1 LTITA
6 RTVEL
11 RDDEAIMTNKVSQQG
26 TAQVL
31 LNVRLREG
39 SLARRPV
46 NTSIT
51 TLDKLGPRRGAA
63 VLLEVLRSEGTRYIF
78 GNPGTTEL
86 PLIDALVEAPDIGYV
101 LALQEASAVAMADGY
116 AQAAGRPGVLNLHT
130 AGGLGHGLGN
140 LLNASVSGTPLVVT
154 AGQQDSRHAFADP
167 LLSGDLVGIAKP
179 AVKWAAEVGHAD
191 QIPTLVR
198 RAFHD
203 SKAAPTGPVFLS
215 LPMDVMEQMTAV
227 DIGEVSFIDRASV
240 AGSLDRLA
248 DYLAAVTPGKLAI
261 IAGDEVSASNAAAET
276 VRLAEALAAP
286 VYGSSW
292 PAHIPFP
299 TSDPLWTGNLPTKA
313 NEIAQELKPY
323 DAIFALGGKSL
334 ITVLYTEGP
343 AVPNG
348 VDLFQLS
355 ADVGK
360 LGRTYPTK
368 LSMVGDIGASLS
380 VLLSLLAPKIAGRA
394 DTYAALREAAA
405 QDRGARRAQLLAA
418 ADGEFAG
425 PVITPLVA
433 GREMVRAIGPDIPIV
448 DEAPAT
454 MGHLRAFLNT
464 PSSRQYSFSR
474 GGALGW
480 GMPAAVGFSLGIDR
494 KPVVSV
500 VGDGAA
506 LYSPQALWTAA
517 HEKLPVTFVVINNRE
532 YNILKKLVKSRPG
545 SSSARADRFIGMDIV
560 DPGIDFHALAASMG
574 VPARRVE
581 RAADIAPAIEAGV
594 ASGAPNL
601 VEILVSAT

>member
-1 LTITA
+1 MINKTSQQ
-6 RTVEL
+6 
-11 RDDEAIMTNKVSQQG
+11 DEAQLPSNM
-26 TAQVL
+26 
-31 LNVRLREG
+31 RPREAT
-39 SLARRPV
+39 LARQPV
-46 NTSIT
+46 NTPVT
-51 TLDKLGPRRGAA
+51 TLDRLGPRRGAA
-63 VLLEVLRSEGTRYIF
+63 VFLEVLRSEGVRYVF

-86 PLIDALVEAPDIGYV
+86 FLIDALVEAPDIRYV

-140 LLNASVSGTPLVVT
+140 LLNASVCGTPLVVT
-154 AGQQDSRHAFADP
+154 AGQQDSRHTVTDP
-167 LLSGDLVGIAKP
+167 LLFGNLTSIAGP
-179 AVKWAAEVGHAD
+179 AVKWATEVSHAD

-203 SKAAPTGPVFLS
+203 SNAAPTGPVFLS

-227 DIGEVSFIDRASV
+227 DIGEVSVIDRASA

-248 DYLAAVTPGKLAI
+248 EYLAAVTPGKLAI

-276 VRLAEALAAP
+276 VRLADALAAP

-292 PAHIPFP
+292 PAHMPFP
-299 TSDPLWTGNLPTKA
+299 TSHPLWRGNLPIKA
-313 NEIAQELKPY
+313 NEIARELKRY
-323 DAIFALGGKSL
+323 DAILALGGKSL
-334 ITVLYTEGP
+334 ITILYTEGS
-343 AVPNG
+343 AVPSG

-355 ADVGK
+355 ADARW

-368 LSMVGDIGASLS
+368 LSMVGDIGVSLT
-380 VLLSLLAPKIAGRA
+380 VLLSLLAPKIAGR
-394 DTYAALREAAA
+394 DETYAALRERAA
-405 QDRGARRAQLLAA
+405 QDREDRRAQLMAS
-418 ADGEFAG
+418 ADSEFAC

-433 GREMVRAIGPDIPIV
+433 GREMARAIAPDIAIV
-448 DEAPAT
+448 DEAAAT

-464 PSSRQYSFSR
+464 SSSHQYFFSR

-480 GMPAAVGFSLGIDR
+480 GMPAAVGFSLGINR
-494 KPVVSV
+494 EPVVSV

-517 HEKLPVTFVVINNRE
+517 YEKLPVTFVVINNRE
-532 YNILKKLVKSRPG
+532 YNILKRFLKSQPQ
-545 SSSARADRFIGMDIV
+545 SSSVRANRFIAMDIV
-560 DPGIDFHALAASMG
+560 DPAINFHALAASMG
-574 VPARRVE
+574 VPARRVD
-581 RAADIAPAIEAGV
+581 RASDIAPAIVAGI

-601 VEILVSAT
+601 VEIPVGAT